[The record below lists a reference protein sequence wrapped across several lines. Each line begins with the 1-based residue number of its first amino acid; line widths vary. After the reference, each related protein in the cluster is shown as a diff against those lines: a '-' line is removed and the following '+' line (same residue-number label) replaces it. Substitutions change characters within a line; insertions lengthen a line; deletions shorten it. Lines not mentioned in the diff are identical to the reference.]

1 MGRQKNKLSGLIF
14 AALGVG
20 LMLTFIFP
28 DKFIVVLLAIALVI
42 CGIAL
47 CKK

>member
-1 MGRQKNKLSGLIF
+1 MGRHKYKLSGLLF
-14 AALGVG
+14 VALGVG

-42 CGIAL
+42 CGLTL
-47 CKK
+47 CRT

>member
-14 AALGVG
+14 AALGFG

-28 DKFIVVLLAIALVI
+28 DKFIVVLLAIALVV